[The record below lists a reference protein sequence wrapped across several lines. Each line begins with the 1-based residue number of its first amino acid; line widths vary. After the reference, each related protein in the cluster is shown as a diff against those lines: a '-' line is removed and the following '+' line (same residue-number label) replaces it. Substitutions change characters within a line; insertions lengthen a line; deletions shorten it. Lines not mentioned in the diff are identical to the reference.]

1 MTSYEPEVDGSGKVD
16 LTWCLSIETTIF
28 PCNFSN
34 GRWINILDVTTSHV
48 CLPKATIRGH
58 VQQCPR
64 NTSWVGCAKHAA
76 YGFLEVSPRLSLF
89 SFLLVER
96 TLCLTVNRTCFNRH
110 TIMISVFDLRGWLAV
125 ILRANSK
132 KSDSDKSS
140 TDRRVKVKHVRV
152 WCYVSLWLFATE
164 GMHFKGWESS
174 ICTESMKKGLQKVE
188 HKWSC
193 GHIHIMNNIIIIS
206 YHIRI
211 IHPYHIIIISSSLC
225 AFSTF
230 SLGYRQTSTNDPVWI
245 WTLVDQNGESHW

>member
-1 MTSYEPEVDGSGKVD
+1 MFKDLCKEGKSVEHHLKKEIQSLISSYWTLGDTMGFPSFNKMCPNLVSKNHTGDTEATQKQKHTPQLWHPTWVTWSSSPHFRFEKNLPRKEVMPHQSSKASLWHLMSPKLMGQEKSIF
-16 LTWCLSIETTIF
+16 WCLSIETTIF

-96 TLCLTVNRTCFNRH
+96 TLCLTVNRTCLNRH

-125 ILRANSK
+125 ILR
-132 KSDSDKSS
+132 SDFE
-140 TDRRVKVKHVRV
+140 KV
-152 WCYVSLWLFATE
+152 WFW
-164 GMHFKGWESS
+164 
-174 ICTESMKKGLQKVE
+174 
-188 HKWSC
+188 
-193 GHIHIMNNIIIIS
+193 
-206 YHIRI
+206 
-211 IHPYHIIIISSSLC
+211 
-225 AFSTF
+225 
-230 SLGYRQTSTNDPVWI
+230 
-245 WTLVDQNGESHW
+245 